1 MASKEVEKPGLIQ
14 HKVRPEVKRWI
25 EDQAKAQ
32 ERSQGWI
39 ANKLLEDGY
48 ARAQQQEGQS
58 ATT

>member
-1 MASKEVEKPGLIQ
+1 MASKEVEKPGFIQ

-39 ANKLLEDGY
+39 ANKLLEEAY
-48 ARAQQQEGQS
+48 TRAQQTQGVTH
-58 ATT
+58 A